1 MILPPTKRRLMNA
14 LMKKVQQKYGSGI
27 GAHYEKQF
35 IKHSIEDLESSLE
48 FDDGRDTME
57 YIIGIKVRKIGKIYF

>member
-1 MILPPTKRRLMNA
+1 MILPTTRRRLMNA
-14 LMKKVQQKYGSGI
+14 LKKAEQQKYGSGI

-57 YIIGIKVRKIGKIYF
+57 HLTDIKVRKIGKIYF